1 MAASETNVE
10 FTSDG
15 LRLSGVL
22 HLPDRPAPGGQ
33 RPAFVVMH
41 GFGGYK
47 DGPEHQAQA
56 RILCDW
62 GYAALRIDFRGCG
75 ESEGERGRL
84 IVEEEVR
91 DAIAAVNFLAAHEA
105 VDVERIGLYGDS
117 MGACVAFRAGTDER
131 VAAVIGSGGFGDGAR
146 TFRAMHS
153 APGAFRA
160 FLDRLDEAKR
170 HYRETGETKKI
181 FRFDIVPI
189 PEALRT
195 HLGPGALMEFSYE
208 TAQSMYDSRTEDYV
222 AEIAPRPFLLIH
234 PAGDQVVPAS
244 ESYEVFRRAGQPT
257 ELYLTAGEDHFPL
270 SGKNPQSPLI
280 IKMWLDRF
288 FPVRKDR

>member
-1 MAASETNVE
+1 METKVK
-10 FTSDG
+10 FRSDE
-15 LRLSGVL
+15 LTLSGVL
-22 HLPDRPAPGGQ
+22 HVPDDLAPGET
-33 RPAFVVMH
+33 RAAFAILH

-56 RILCDW
+56 RILCEW
-62 GYAALRIDFRGCG
+62 GYVALRFDFRGCG

-91 DAIAAVNFLAAHEA
+91 DAIAAVEFLEAHEA
-105 VDVERIGLYGDS
+105 VDPKRIGLYGDS
-117 MGACVAFRAGTDER
+117 LGATVAFQAGTDKR

-146 TFRAMHS
+146 TFRSMHS
-153 APGAFRA
+153 TPEAFRA
-160 FLDRLDEAKR
+160 FLDRLQEAKR
-170 HYRETGETKKI
+170 LNRETGETMQI
-181 FRFDIVPI
+181 SRFDIVPI
-189 PEALRT
+189 PTELRS

-222 AEIAPRPFLLIH
+222 AEIAPRPLLLIH
-234 PAGDQVVPAS
+234 PASDQVVPAS
-244 ESYEVFRRAGQPT
+244 ESYEVFKRAGQPT
-257 ELYLTAGEDHFPL
+257 ELYITAGEDHFPL

-288 FPVRKDR
+288 FPVKKNL